1 MTNENVLNSNF
12 ELLHA
17 TEIRQISVIQKL
29 QINFE
34 ARTYT
39 IDMTKSEKETNI
51 VVRYNKEF
59 VKSGVR

>member
-39 IDMTKSEKETNI
+39 I
-51 VVRYNKEF
+51 R
-59 VKSGVR
+59 